1 MENEWKEFGYE
12 KMYRVSMEGIVQSRL
27 YPRGDK
33 FAVDRISDWRV
44 LSQYKQK
51 TDKHGGYY
59 LSVILKISAKPSKF
73 KLKRVHRIVVEN
85 FIGKIEKGMEV
96 DHIDGNRENNNLSN
110 LRIVTRKENV
120 KNATDRNAWG
130 KGQLVGSRKISIEA
144 LKNIN
149 KLISKGKSNIFI
161 AEIYKIDKSNVS
173 KIRHKKWNALKY
185 LKDD

>member
-1 MENEWKEFGYE
+1 
-12 KMYRVSMEGIVQSRL
+12 
-27 YPRGDK
+27 
-33 FAVDRISDWRV
+33 
-44 LSQYKQK
+44 
-51 TDKHGGYY
+51 
-59 LSVILKISAKPSKF
+59 
-73 KLKRVHRIVVEN
+73 
-85 FIGKIEKGMEV
+85 MEV